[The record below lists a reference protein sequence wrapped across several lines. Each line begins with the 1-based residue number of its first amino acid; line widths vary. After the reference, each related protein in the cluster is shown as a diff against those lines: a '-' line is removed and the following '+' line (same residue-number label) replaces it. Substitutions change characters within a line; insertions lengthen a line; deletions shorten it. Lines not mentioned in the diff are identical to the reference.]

1 MNGAVLVV
9 GAGPVGLTMGCE
21 LRRHGV
27 ACRVVDKLV
36 VPTDKSKALGVHART
51 LECLTFAGIADRFVA
66 AGNKMHGTN
75 AYADGK
81 RVVHVSFDEIVSP
94 YPYVLLLAQNE
105 TERLLAERLAEL
117 GVAVERGTE
126 LTGFT
131 QDDDG
136 VTATLARAG
145 GEAETARFAWVVGC
159 DGAHSA
165 VRKQLGLPF
174 EGVPYEE
181 AFALGDL
188 RVDWSVP
195 DDEIHAFL
203 SAEGGIVCFPFGRDG
218 RWRVIA
224 ECDAKDPTVEDFERL
239 LRACGA
245 PAAKLSEPRWLASF
259 RIHRRIVPRYKT
271 ARAFLAGDAAHIHS
285 PVGGQGMNTGMQDAI
300 NLAWK
305 LGLVDAG
312 AASPRILDSYEA
324 ERRPVA
330 AQTLSGTD
338 LATRAFTLRNPVARE
353 IRDRVMTLLSGLE
366 MVQRRVLTTASEIGV
381 GYRSSPIVAE
391 RRAPVGR
398 ATVGKRVGE
407 APTVGDWLDFGGG
420 PRAGDRVPDVTIAD
434 GAIASGAIADGASA
448 RGAAAPTPGA
458 PRCLFHLLRHAK
470 HTLLLFD
477 GAAATPDGY
486 RSLAAIARRAA
497 ERKAPGVEAW
507 IVVPRAERP
516 AELADGERVV
526 LDPEGAL
533 HARFGAG
540 AECLYLVRPDGY
552 VGFRSQPAD
561 GEALEAYFTRLLS

>member
-1 MNGAVLVV
+1 MNDTVLVV
-9 GAGPVGLTMGCE
+9 GAGPVGLTMACE

-27 ACRVVDKLV
+27 ACRVVERLD

-75 AYADGK
+75 VYADGK
-81 RVVHVSFDEIVSP
+81 RVAHVSFDDIASR

-117 GVAVERGTE
+117 GGAVERGTE

-131 QDDDG
+131 QDDDC

-145 GEAETARFAWVVGC
+145 GKAETARFAWVVGC

-165 VRKQLGLPF
+165 VRKSLGLPF

-181 AFALGDL
+181 SFALGDL

-195 DDEIHAFL
+195 DDEVHAYL
-203 SAEGGIVCFPFGRDG
+203 SAEGGVVCFPFGRDG

-224 ECDAKDPTVEDFERL
+224 ECDAKEPTVEDFERL
-239 LRACGA
+239 LRARGA
-245 PAAKLSEPRWLASF
+245 PSAKLSEPRWLASF
-259 RIHRRIVPRYKT
+259 RIHRRIVPRYRSG
-271 ARAFLAGDAAHIHS
+271 RAFVAGDAAHIHS
-285 PVGGQGMNTGMQDAI
+285 PIGGQGMNTGMQDAI

-305 LGLVDAG
+305 IALVQTG
-312 AASPRILDSYEA
+312 AASPRLLDSYDT

-338 LATRAFTLRNPVARE
+338 MATRALTLRNPVARE

-366 MVQRRVLTTASEIGV
+366 LVQRRMLTTASEIGV

-391 RRAPVGR
+391 RRAPLGR

-407 APTVGDWLDFGGG
+407 QPTVGDWLDFGAG
-420 PRAGDRVPDVTIAD
+420 PRAGDRVPDVAVE
-434 GAIASGAIADGASA
+434 GE
-448 RGAAAPTPGA
+448 
-458 PRCLFHLLRHAK
+458 RCLFDLLCHTK

-477 GAAATPDGY
+477 GAAATPEGY
-486 RSLAAIARRAA
+486 RSLAAIARRVG
-497 ERKAPGVEAW
+497 ERRSPGIDAW

-516 AELADGERVV
+516 RELAEERVV
-526 LDPEGAL
+526 LDPQGAL
-533 HARFGAG
+533 HACFGAG

-561 GEALEAYFTRLLS
+561 GEALEAYLTRLMS